1 MKVEIEDDK
10 RWQNGRKGE
19 KTREMERNEKTY
31 FKNGEKKEKEK
42 GTEGKVVTREI
53 ENDNQKTMDYGEW
66 RVW

>member
-1 MKVEIEDDK
+1 
-10 RWQNGRKGE
+10 
-19 KTREMERNEKTY
+19 MERNEKTY

-66 RVW
+66 RV